1 MVKRRTILGALVLSA
16 TTLAAQP
23 TLQLCIV
30 EPSQGFSS
38 GEIFGQ
44 GGGGRDARYLVKEL
58 SGSKLADGTVLQPIP
73 IIRVHR
79 KGAETDAQRHGC
91 PLVVEL
97 WDHSIGDMA
106 NQNGAPGFANSPTVG
121 IPGSVPA
128 HGDSIEKGVEWT
140 MRRNDT
146 RKVIASGFAPPGL
159 NRRQFVVKPYPIP
172 VIANQIIDKLNHLP
186 NRPTPQT

>member
-1 MVKRRTILGALVLSA
+1 MATRWTIVSTLLFSA

-58 SGSKLADGTVLQPIP
+58 SGRKLADGTVLQPIP

-79 KGAETDAQRHGC
+79 KDAETDAQRRGC

-97 WDHSIGDMA
+97 WGHRIGDMA

-128 HGDSIEKGVEWT
+128 HGDPIENGIEWT
-140 MRRNDT
+140 IRRNDT
-146 RKVIASGFAPPGL
+146 RKVIASGSAPPGL
-159 NRRQFVVKPYPIP
+159 NRRQSVVKPYPIP
-172 VIANQIIDKLNHLP
+172 VIANQIVDKLNRLP
-186 NRPTPQT
+186 NRTTAQP